1 MKLIQHG
8 PGDVKSLADSID
20 KEEGGGESDDSENC
34 DDSQIIEV
42 EDIASQSSQAS
53 SQMEEFEAET
63 AETFLPQEF
72 GLIEDPGVI
81 RIDNVDY
88 GDGFVT
94 DYHCD
99 GIISFKQSRSF
110 IDDLF
115 DIHTKPRYGLLRFSK
130 SLNDV
135 RQEDYDD
142 CFDCLKSFRCQTS
155 LCRW

>member
-20 KEEGGGESDDSENC
+20 KEEGAGESDDSENC

-63 AETFLPQEF
+63 DSFLPQEF

-155 LCRW
+155 LCR